1 MKKKRFTE
9 AQIVS
14 ILHQQEAGK
23 SAKDISRE
31 HGISDATF
39 YNWKAKYGGMQVS
52 DVKRMKDLEEENA
65 RLKRI
70 VANQTLEI
78 DAIKTV
84 LEKKL
89 RRPDDKREVAVMLVQ
104 EKLSVRR
111 ACKLV
116 ALPRSVLMYQKKPK
130 DDSSLIE
137 ALHELVDKH
146 PTIGFWKCYYR
157 LRRKGCDCNHKRL
170 YRVYTMLRL
179 NVRRKARRRLPQRI
193 KQPLMVPQ
201 AVNQGWSMDFMCD
214 SLVDGRRFR
223 LLNIIDDYNR
233 ESLAIEIDTSLP
245 ALRVIRTLEQLI
257 ERRTKPQVIR
267 VDNGPEFISDRLQ
280 QWCDDRQIRLQ
291 FMQPGKPMQNGFVE
305 RNNGSLRKE
314 LLDAYLFYSLPE
326 VRQMAHEWQQ
336 DYNYQRPHESLGN
349 VPPVEFINPFP

>member
-1 MKKKRFTE
+1 
-9 AQIVS
+9 
-14 ILHQQEAGK
+14 
-23 SAKDISRE
+23 
-31 HGISDATF
+31 
-39 YNWKAKYGGMQVS
+39 
-52 DVKRMKDLEEENA
+52 
-65 RLKRI
+65 
-70 VANQTLEI
+70 
-78 DAIKTV
+78 
-84 LEKKL
+84 
-89 RRPDDKREVAVMLVQ
+89 MLVQ

-111 ACKLV
+111 ACNLV

-157 LRRKGCDCNHKRL
+157 LRRKGYSCNHKRL

-179 NVRRKARRRLPQRI
+179 NVRRRAKRRLPQRI
-193 KQPLMVPQ
+193 KVPLLVPETI
-201 AVNQGWSMDFMCD
+201 NQGWSMDFMCD

-245 ALRVIRTLEQLI
+245 ALRVIRTLQKLI
-257 ERRTKPQVIR
+257 EMRTKPTVIR
-267 VDNGPEFISDRLQ
+267 VDNGPEFISDKLK
-280 QWCDDRQIRLQ
+280 QWCDEHQIRLQ
-291 FMQPGKPMQNGFVE
+291 FIQPGKPMQNGFVE

-326 VRQMAHEWQQ
+326 VRQMAFEWQQ
-336 DYNYQRPHESLGN
+336 DYNFQRPHESLGN
-349 VPPVEFINPFP
+349 VPPVFFNPFP